1 MNDEWPLIDG
11 NEVTLAM
18 WQLTIYL
25 SFYAL
30 IISSNF
36 FFTFKYSNYYIF
48 LQIWY
53 IEIFYQFLMWKLW
66 NETSYNIKKFRKNYN
81 SQPLSFIL
89 CFLNGNLTWKDVILK
104 TFTILA
110 THVKSILIS
119 DKKN

>member
-36 FFTFKYSNYYIF
+36 FLLLNIQIIIFFYKYDI
-48 LQIWY
+48 
-53 IEIFYQFLMWKLW
+53 
-66 NETSYNIKKFRKNYN
+66 
-81 SQPLSFIL
+81 
-89 CFLNGNLTWKDVILK
+89 
-104 TFTILA
+104 
-110 THVKSILIS
+110 
-119 DKKN
+119 